1 MQKSLKKRQ
10 SYSQKQSGIF
20 FMTQRVGYNR
30 KPTSVRNLKNNQR
43 VRRGSPVGEVD
54 EAVDC
59 LVQYAVEMIWIGDR
73 ERE

>member
-1 MQKSLKKRQ
+1 
-10 SYSQKQSGIF
+10 
-20 FMTQRVGYNR
+20 MTQRVGYNR